1 MCPSNISLKPFAQKI
16 IKAGRIPQLPSCH
29 LGTRTCVF
37 PWEPN
42 MWPNQRE
49 AGKKYNENTEWP
61 KAKLGTWKAVFVV
74 VTGWDS
80 SIWKWEDATHS
91 ILKHTQYWE
100 THGKWNVSRH
110 WHKVVIWK
118 MFNTM
123 EQATRTSIQRVKKAA
138 EVCLKPLRHTFLMY
152 PFLAHGGGGHGGHLS
167 VRWMVPSQVF
177 PSKKTL
183 VSFT

>member
-1 MCPSNISLKPFAQKI
+1 MRAVSLQLLPFSWLKGMRFKNLVSLLHWQTHGYCFNFFVCPSNISLKPFAQKI
-16 IKAGRIPQLPSCH
+16 IKAGRITQLPSYH
-29 LGTRTCVF
+29 LCTRTCVF

-49 AGKKYNENTEWP
+49 AGKKYNEDTEWP
-61 KAKLGTWKAVFVV
+61 KAESGTWKAVFVV
-74 VTGWDS
+74 LTGLDS

-110 WHKVVIWK
+110 RHEVVIWK

-123 EQATRTSIQRVKKAA
+123 EQATRTPI
-138 EVCLKPLRHTFLMY
+138 
-152 PFLAHGGGGHGGHLS
+152 S
-167 VRWMVPSQVF
+167 V
-177 PSKKTL
+177 
-183 VSFT
+183 